1 MESLLNEI
9 FDAII
14 DGDDVYVRE
23 TVQEALDAGIPAVRI
38 LDHGLIAAMGEVGAL
53 FEEGEYFV
61 PEMVLS
67 SRAMKAGLAVLRP
80 HLAKAAIKPLGRV
93 ITATIQDD
101 LHDIGKNLVGILL
114 EGAGFEV
121 QDLGVDVSPERLVA
135 VVRANQV
142 DIVALST
149 LLMTTMPNLRLA
161 IEALE
166 VAGLRDRVRVMVGGA
181 PVTDRFSRQIGADGY
196 APDAYK
202 AVALARSLLS

>member
-1 MESLLNEI
+1 
-9 FDAII
+9 
-14 DGDDVYVRE
+14 
-23 TVQEALDAGIPAVRI
+23 
-38 LDHGLIAAMGEVGAL
+38 
-53 FEEGEYFV
+53 
-61 PEMVLS
+61 VL
-67 SRAMKAGLAVLRP
+67 
-80 HLAKAAIKPLGRV
+80 
-93 ITATIQDD
+93 TATIQDD
-101 LHDIGKNLVGILL
+101 LDDIGKYLVGLVL
-114 EGAGFEV
+114 EGGGFV
-121 QDLGVDVSPERLVA
+121 VLDLGVDVSPERLVA

-166 VAGLRDRVRVMVGGA
+166 AAGLRDRVRVMVGGA